1 MVLMRI
7 LLSPVANGHEFWSN
21 ERRIPVSSK
30 NTRFS
35 GSICLIV
42 SQYSTLNFWTLSVAA
57 WLLYHV
63 FFYDLILTSA
73 WADTLPWS
81 SPNFQSD
88 EQIIHTTLPALA
100 SGCSATSALTNGSAF
115 VRWLNCGFPLCFGC
129 KLPSVFWRFTSFWT
143 RLLLTPNLVATFLAW
158 HLLCQMSLHYFL
170 PDIERIRFPTV
181 WLQQWYF
188 SVPHNSGNRCTSTG
202 IQ

>member
-35 GSICLIV
+35 GSICLII

-63 FFYDLILTSA
+63 FFYALILTSA

-100 SGCSATSALTNGSAF
+100 SGCSATRALTNGSAF

-170 PDIERIRFPTV
+170 PDIERIRF
-181 WLQQWYF
+181 
-188 SVPHNSGNRCTSTG
+188 H
-202 IQ
+202 

>member
-7 LLSPVANGHEFWSN
+7 LLSPVANGHEFWLN
-21 ERRIPVSSK
+21 ERKIPVSSK

-35 GSICLIV
+35 SSICLIV

-81 SPNFQSD
+81 SLNFPSD
-88 EQIIHTTLPALA
+88 EQIIHTTLP
-100 SGCSATSALTNGSAF
+100 
-115 VRWLNCGFPLCFGC
+115 
-129 KLPSVFWRFTSFWT
+129 K
-143 RLLLTPNLVATFLAW
+143 W
-158 HLLCQMSLHYFL
+158 HLDALPPVLSRMVRHFSDDLIAVFLSVSAVNYPRYFKDSPVFGL
-170 PDIERIRFPTV
+170 DF
-181 WLQQWYF
+181 Y
-188 SVPHNSGNRCTSTG
+188 
-202 IQ
+202 

>member
-1 MVLMRI
+1 MSS
-7 LLSPVANGHEFWSN
+7 SPR
-21 ERRIPVSSK
+21 ERKIPVSSK

-42 SQYSTLNFWTLSVAA
+42 SQYFTLSFWTISVVA

-63 FFYDLILTSA
+63 FFYDLILASA

-88 EQIIHTTLPALA
+88 EQIIHATLADTLPWSSPNFQSDEQIIHATLPALA

-115 VRWLNCGFPLCFGC
+115 VR
-129 KLPSVFWRFTSFWT
+129 
-143 RLLLTPNLVATFLAW
+143 
-158 HLLCQMSLHYFL
+158 
-170 PDIERIRFPTV
+170 
-181 WLQQWYF
+181 
-188 SVPHNSGNRCTSTG
+188 
-202 IQ
+202 